1 MAEVTAKDIAKRL
14 GLSPSA
20 VSLALNGKPG
30 VSDKTRIMVMDMAAE
45 LGYTLPHSVIGANTP
60 KKSICFLI
68 YVDRVV
74 SIAEHTSFSTF
85 VLRGIEATASA
96 LGYTVIVRYLYA
108 SQPIQAQIS
117 DVLNEACGIVVLGTE
132 ITKNCLSEMEAFVE
146 YASAVPI
153 VVLDNTLLADKVD
166 CVCNNNFLG
175 VQQAIRHLI
184 SQGCRRIG
192 YLRSKQRIQAF
203 DEREEG
209 LRATLRDANLEIA
222 QIVDVGISS
231 ESALLDFTAWLK
243 TKPELP
249 DAFFAENDVVAV
261 AAIRALNMHNIKIP
275 QQVAIIGFDD
285 IPICDMTFPP
295 LSTVHAFKETLGR
308 VAVNTIHMRLIAGHN
323 TTTAQKTGLCKNE
336 ISTQLRIR
344 ESTVANLNNG
354 R

>member
-153 VVLDNTLLADKVD
+153 VVLDNTLLAFVITGENDDFITFFDVHGTSPYKTSD
-166 CVCNNNFLG
+166 AREMIFMNPF
-175 VQQAIRHLI
+175 
-184 SQGCRRIG
+184 S
-192 YLRSKQRIQAF
+192 RSS
-203 DEREEG
+203 
-209 LRATLRDANLEIA
+209 RAT
-222 QIVDVGISS
+222 GP
-231 ESALLDFTAWLK
+231 K
-243 TKPELP
+243 TRVP
-249 DAFFAENDVVAV
+249 
-261 AAIRALNMHNIKIP
+261 
-275 QQVAIIGFDD
+275 IG
-285 IPICDMTFPP
+285 
-295 LSTVHAFKETLGR
+295 L
-308 VAVNTIHMRLIAGHN
+308 
-323 TTTAQKTGLCKNE
+323 
-336 ISTQLRIR
+336 
-344 ESTVANLNNG
+344 
-354 R
+354 